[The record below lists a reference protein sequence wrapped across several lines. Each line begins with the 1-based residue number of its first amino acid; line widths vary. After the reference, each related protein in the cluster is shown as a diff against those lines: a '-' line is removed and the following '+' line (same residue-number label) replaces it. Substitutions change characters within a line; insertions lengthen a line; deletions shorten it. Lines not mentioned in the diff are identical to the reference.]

1 VGSTVTLPAG
11 GRGID
16 QTGDGSIGNS
26 EGIDATSTQAIISGR
41 DGRIQTAADL
51 MQLVQVIESGG
62 GMSVPPPE
70 GTSNGT
76 SSRLDPS
83 RIYFIGASL
92 SSQYGAPFLAVE
104 PDVKAGVL
112 NTVGGPGIE
121 IRRLRGTGATGGGES
136 GRPGLGLDLAARVP
150 SLLNTP
156 GVTKLG
162 GLTVP
167 PTSPT
172 SYFDE
177 NMPLRDGV
185 PFTVS
190 LTDGTTQVIQSPV
203 TNTVAG
209 AMAIQQLFD
218 NREWVYQPGSPVAY
232 APYLRKEPLTGV
244 PAKSVI
250 VQFGKGDQSVE
261 NPTTTAFLRAGDLAD
276 VATYYRHDLAFADNL
291 QNPQNPPMLKNPHTF
306 LGLITSLTTS
316 NPTSKAIAFAAQ
328 QQIATF
334 FASDGARI
342 IQPQPPDGF
351 GFGLIPEKYFELL
364 TKDSPLPEGLNYIV

>member
-1 VGSTVTLPAG
+1 L
-11 GRGID
+11 
-16 QTGDGSIGNS
+16 
-26 EGIDATSTQAIISGR
+26 
-41 DGRIQTAADL
+41 
-51 MQLVQVIESGG
+51 
-62 GMSVPPPE
+62 
-70 GTSNGT
+70 
-76 SSRLDPS
+76 
-83 RIYFIGASL
+83 
-92 SSQYGAPFLAVE
+92 LAVE

-121 IRRLRGTGATGGGES
+121 IRRLRGAGATGGGES
-136 GRPGLGLDLAARVP
+136 GRPGLGADLAARVP

-167 PTSPT
+167 PTNPT

-185 PFTVS
+185 PLDVQ
-190 LTDGTTQVIQSPV
+190 LADGTARTIVSPV
-203 TNTVAG
+203 TNTVVG

-218 NREWVYQPGSPVAY
+218 NREWVYQAGSPVAY
-232 APYLRKEPLTGV
+232 APYLRKDPLPDV

-250 VQFGKGDQSVE
+250 VQFARGDQSVE

-276 VATYYRHDLAFADNL
+276 RATYYRHDLASADDTSR
-291 QNPQNPPMLKNPHTF
+291 LKNPHTF
-306 LGLITSLTTS
+306 LGLITTP
-316 NPTSKAIAFAAQ
+316 NMKAIAFAGQ

-334 FASDGARI
+334 FASDGTKI

-351 GFGLIPEKYFELL
+351 PPIPEKYFELL
-364 TKDSPLPEGLNYIV
+364 TKDSPLPEDLGFIL